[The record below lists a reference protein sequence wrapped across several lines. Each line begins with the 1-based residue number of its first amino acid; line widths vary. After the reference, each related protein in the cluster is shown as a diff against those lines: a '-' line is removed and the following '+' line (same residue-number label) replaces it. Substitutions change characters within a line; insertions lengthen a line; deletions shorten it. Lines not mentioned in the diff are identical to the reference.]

1 MDRPTLYLVDGHSYI
16 FRAYY
21 AIPRLSTAKG
31 VPTNAVYGF
40 TNMLLKLIRERK
52 PTHLAVAFDP
62 KGPTERH
69 RLYEAYKAQRPEMP
83 QMLGAQIPYIH
94 RIVRAL
100 GISSVTVEGHEADDV
115 LATLARRAEA
125 AGFEV
130 VLVTGDKD
138 LFQLLGPHVRAFDP
152 MKDTVVQAQDVEE
165 RLGVPPEQ
173 VIEVMGLMGDAIDN
187 IPGVPGIGEKTA
199 KALIAQFG
207 TIENL
212 LSRVEEISKPKLRE
226 TLKTPADLARLSRT
240 LATVKTDLPLEM
252 APETLRP
259 AEPDRE
265 ALIPLLRELEFTS
278 LLKQFEGPQ
287 ESGVR
292 SQESGGKATGVLTD
306 FSTLLA
312 HARAVKRLALAAS
325 WQGSPLGGEILALAA
340 AAGPEEAALIPP
352 EVLDEAWVQVADLL
366 ADPETEKVIHDL
378 KSHAHLFRARGI
390 FLQGPIFD
398 PMLASYLLKPDRYRH
413 DLPSV
418 LADHLSGARLS
429 TGLATGSATGL
440 TGQAQG
446 LWQLREALLP
456 QLEEAGLAPLFRDL
470 EVPLAGIL
478 SEMEAAGI
486 LVDPDPLRELGKE
499 LEIRLEAI
507 TRRAYLLAGEEFNL
521 NSPKQLAQI
530 LFEKLGLPPVRK
542 TKTGYSTD
550 VEVLATLARRHELP
564 AEVLEY
570 RTLQKLK
577 STYVDALPGL
587 IDPRTGRIHT
597 TFNQTA
603 TATGRLS
610 SSDPNLQNI
619 PIRTEYGKRIRRAF
633 VAAPGDRLLAA
644 DYSQVE
650 LRILAHL
657 SRDPILLQAFA
668 TEEDIHARTAAGI
681 FGLPPEAVTAEMRRK
696 AKTVNFGIIY
706 GMSAFGLSADLGVS
720 QQEAQRYID
729 AYFKL
734 HQGVR
739 AYIDRTITAARE
751 RGFVTTILG
760 RRREVLELQAP
771 KGATRSA
778 GERVAINTT
787 IHGSAADL
795 IKQAMVRLHARL
807 RREGLA
813 SRLILQIHDE
823 LILEG
828 PEAEMAALAPLVREE
843 MERAFPFAVPL
854 KVDVGIGKHWGEIL

>member
-1 MDRPTLYLVDGHSYI
+1 MNRPTLYLVDGHSYI

-21 AIPRLSTAKG
+21 AVPRLSTAKG

-83 QMLGAQIPYIH
+83 QILGAQIPYIH

-115 LATLARRAEA
+115 LATLARRAEV

-152 MKDTVVQAQDVEE
+152 MKDTVVKSEDVAA

-212 LSRVEEISKPKLRE
+212 LARVDEVSKPKLRE
-226 TLKTPADLARLSRT
+226 TLKTHADLARLSRT

-252 APETLRP
+252 EIETLRP

-265 ALIPLLRELEFTS
+265 VLVPLLRELEFTS
-278 LLKQFEGPQ
+278 LLKQFEPSAEGLPTPPQ
-287 ESGVR
+287 AGHASDL
-292 SQESGGKATGVLTD
+292 AA
-306 FSTLLA
+306 LLSR
-312 HARAVKRLALAAS
+312 ARAVKRLALVAS
-325 WQGSPLGGEILALAA
+325 WQGSSLGGEILALAA
-340 AAGPEEAALIPP
+340 AAGPEEAALIP
-352 EVLDEAWVQVADLL
+352 LEAWDRVAGVI
-366 ADPETEKVIHDL
+366 ADPKTEKVIHDL

-413 DLPSV
+413 DLSSV
-418 LADHLSGARLS
+418 LADHLSGARLPTGLA
-429 TGLATGSATGL
+429 TGLATGSAAGL
-440 TGQAQG
+440 VGQAQG
-446 LWQLREALLP
+446 LWQLRDLLLP
-456 QLEEAGLAPLFRDL
+456 QLEAAGLAPLFRDL

-478 SEMEAAGI
+478 AEMEAAGI
-486 LVDPDPLRELGKE
+486 LVDPDPLMELGKE
-499 LEIRLEAI
+499 LEIRLEAL

-521 NSPKQLAQI
+521 NSPKQLAQV

-633 VAAPGDRLLAA
+633 AAAPGDRLLAA

-657 SRDPILLQAFA
+657 SHDPLLMQAFA
-668 TEEDIHARTAAGI
+668 AEEDIHTRTAAGI
-681 FGLPPEAVTAEMRRK
+681 FGLPSEAVTAEMRRK
-696 AKTVNFGIIY
+696 AKSVNFGILY

-729 AYFKL
+729 AYFAL

-739 AYIDRTITAARE
+739 AYIDRTIAEARE

-760 RRREVLELQAP
+760 RRREVPELQAP

-787 IHGSAADL
+787 IQGSAADL

-828 PEAEMAALAPLVREE
+828 PEAEMVALAPLVREE
-843 MERAFPFAVPL
+843 MERAFPLAVPL
-854 KVDVGIGKHWGEIL
+854 KVEIGVGKHWGEIF